1 MEINNNVLGEN
12 IKKKMDEKNLTTF
25 ELADRLKITTVEL
38 CRYIAGRRMPKAP
51 LIFQM
56 ARELDCSADELIGI
70 EGQEQPD
77 PDPGEPTIQKVI
89 EWFRFKVKSTPMP
102 GARKMYQMAIESLEK
117 LEKLEEHGRIPVSGL
132 TDIYVRDKW
141 SGGIHRVGD
150 DQHDQLTIWNDGQL
164 HYYNLQNGDGCST
177 GDTPRD
183 QSGYEFVPNV
193 DEYGYNCDPRE
204 KENEQRNSE

>member
-1 MEINNNVLGEN
+1 MESNNNVLGEN

-56 ARELDCSADELIGI
+56 AKELDCTADELIGI

-89 EWFRFKVKSTPMP
+89 EWFRFKVKIAPMP

-183 QSGYEFVPNV
+183 QSCYEFVPNV

-204 KENEQRNSE
+204 EERE

>member
-1 MEINNNVLGEN
+1 MESNNILGEN
-12 IKKKMDEKNLTTF
+12 IKKKMEEKNLTTF

-38 CRYIAGRRMPKAP
+38 CRYIDGRRMPKAP
-51 LIFQM
+51 MIFQM

-89 EWFRFKVKSTPMP
+89 EWFRFKVKIAPMP

-204 KENEQRNSE
+204 EERE